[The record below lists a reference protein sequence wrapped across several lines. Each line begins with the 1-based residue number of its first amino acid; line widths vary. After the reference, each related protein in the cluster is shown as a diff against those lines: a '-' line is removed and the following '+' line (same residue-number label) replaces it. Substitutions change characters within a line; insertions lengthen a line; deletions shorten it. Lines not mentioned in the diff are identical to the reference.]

1 MGHGPHHDL
10 VRAAQRGDE
19 AAQMRVVEQWA
30 AKALAWCRRLGGPT
44 IDAEDAAHDA
54 LITAIRRLPTLDDPA
69 RAEAWLYGIVRRT
82 LAWHRRRS
90 WWARWLPGTS
100 EAASS
105 RPDAFA
111 DAARSQAARRVAALL
126 DALPEAQREVLVVCV
141 VEERTTVEA
150 AALLGVPEGTIKS
163 RLRLARERVRA
174 MPDAA
179 ALAADLA
186 EEEPC

>member
-1 MGHGPHHDL
+1 MSQPATTSTFGT
-10 VRAAQRGDE
+10 
-19 AAQMRVVEQWA
+19 A
-30 AKALAWCRRLGGPT
+30 AK
-44 IDAEDAAHDA
+44 
-54 LITAIRRLPTLDDPA
+54 
-69 RAEAWLYGIVRRT
+69 AEAWLYGIVRRT
-82 LAWHRRRS
+82 LAWHRRKS

-100 EAASS
+100 EPASS

-126 DALPEAQREVLVVCV
+126 DALPEAQREVLVLCV

-179 ALAADLA
+179 DLAEMA